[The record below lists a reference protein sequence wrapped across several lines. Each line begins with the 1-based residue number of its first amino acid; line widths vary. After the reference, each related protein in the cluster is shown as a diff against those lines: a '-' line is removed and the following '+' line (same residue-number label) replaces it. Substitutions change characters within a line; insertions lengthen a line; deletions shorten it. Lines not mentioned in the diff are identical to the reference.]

1 MCKRDCINCGY
12 HVMVNMYLVLHDL
25 SVDYCSQVDFTRFR
39 LLSLEIINSES
50 IYVAIGKSL
59 CHRTRFPLKVV

>member
-39 LLSLEIINSES
+39 LLSLEIMRR
-50 IYVAIGKSL
+50 GKFS
-59 CHRTRFPLKVV
+59 